1 MPRLSELLRRPVV
14 SEDAG
19 ARVGEV
25 ADLLVDGGRV
35 VGIVLAGGI
44 IASEHVLPFSDVRL
58 FGEDTVIASS
68 ATALVNAK
76 QWNKS
81 GLKGE
86 RLTSFKRKQIV
97 TTSGQALGVVGDVYV
112 GGDGEVIGYDVE
124 TRGFAGLVK
133 RRQMLPAHG
142 VTAGRDALV
151 VSDAAASSFAVKD
164 QR

>member
-1 MPRLSELLRRPVV
+1 MHRLSELLGRPVV
-14 SEDAG
+14 AEDAG
-19 ARVGEV
+19 AKVGEV

-44 IASEHVLPFSDVRL
+44 LASEHVLPFSDVRL
-58 FGEDTVIASS
+58 LGEDTVIASS
-68 ATALVNAK
+68 ASALVNAK

-81 GLKGE
+81 GPKTE
-86 RLTSFKRKQIV
+86 RLTSLKKKQIV
-97 TTSGQALGVVGDVYV
+97 TTGGQTLGVVGDVYV
-112 GGDGEVIGYDVE
+112 DAGGQVTGYDVE

-133 RRQMLPAHG
+133 RREMLSAQG

-151 VSDAAASSFAVKD
+151 VSDAAAASFSPKG